1 MPPNK
6 YGGTQGLY
14 SAAVA
19 MRGVSVPVGQCVEGT
34 GMRVTVYDVGVMAT
48 KWLCCNVP
56 LYCLCL
62 DTFQDDAAPSRWA
75 SK

>member
-6 YGGTQGLY
+6 YGGAQGLY

-19 MRGVSVPVGQCVEGT
+19 ACGVSVLVGQCVEGA
-34 GMRVTVYDVGVMAT
+34 GMRVTACDMGVTAT
-48 KWLCCNVP
+48 KQLRCNVP

-62 DTFQDDAAPSRWA
+62 NTFQDDVAPS
-75 SK
+75 